1 MSRKYYLGIDLG
13 GTNIK
18 TGVVDDNAQVLSKY
32 STPTCVEGN
41 HSDTILKR
49 MGQAGEVAIEQAGLT
64 ADDIAA
70 IGVGS
75 PGVLNHKEGL
85 ILAQPNIQGWK
96 DVPVRDAISK
106 YFKNK
111 PTTLENDA
119 NAAAWGEFWAGVGK
133 GTNSLVMLTLG
144 TGVGGGIVY
153 GNRFI
158 RGYRDNAAE
167 LGHIIVQPGGRQCN
181 CGQFGCLEAYAS
193 ATNSAKIGME
203 RLRASEP
210 SSMKAVLD
218 EKDCITTETI
228 LNHMLAGDALAKDLW
243 LDTCRY
249 IAIGCLTLNHT
260 INAEIIALA
269 GGMVGAGNHLLDP
282 VRKFYTDLQGHIFRK
297 VCSSIVLAK
306 LGNDAGFVGAA
317 GAAKLKIEI
326 GEW

>member
-1 MSRKYYLGIDLG
+1 MARKYYLGIDLG

-18 TGVVDDNAQVLSKY
+18 TGVVDDDAKLLSKY

-49 MGQAGEVAIEQAGLT
+49 MGQAGEIVIEQAGIT
-64 ADDIAA
+64 VDDIAA

-75 PGVLNHKEGL
+75 PGVLNHKEGF

-96 DVPVRDAISK
+96 NVPVRDIISR

-111 PTTLENDA
+111 LTTLENDA
-119 NAAAWGEFWAGVGK
+119 NVAAWGEFWAGVGK
-133 GTNSLVMLTLG
+133 GTNSLVLLTLG

-153 GNRFI
+153 GGRFI

-167 LGHIIVQPGGRQCN
+167 LGHIIVEPGGRRCN
-181 CGQFGCLEAYAS
+181 CGQLGCLEAYAS
-193 ATNSAKIGME
+193 ATNSAKIATE
-203 RLRASEP
+203 QIRAGRP
-210 SSMKAVLD
+210 TSMKAVLE
-218 EKDCITTETI
+218 EKGAITTETI
-228 LNHMLAGDALAKDLW
+228 LTHMLSGDALAKELW
-243 LDTCRY
+243 LQTCRY
-249 IAIGCLTLNHT
+249 IALGCLTLNHT

-269 GGMVGAGNHLLDP
+269 GGMVGAGDHLLNP
-282 VRKFYTDLQGHIFRK
+282 VRQFYHELQGHVFNN
-297 VCSSIVLAK
+297 VCSNIVLAK

-317 GAAKLKIEI
+317 GAAKLRLEA